1 MSLRTKRASKGYL
14 CAQSRLVVRPRRL
27 HVGETCFMRPRLFQL
42 TIRSRGNSDT
52 STTTTTTKNKSEKA
66 KIKSAELPSNRYHA
80 KLFAPIRVLSRARM
94 LFFYAEW
101 QLQCTLNET
110 RARVLAIHGRVFER
124 KIRLPLDVNFFCSKR
139 RERQAV
145 LSSRTKNFSLSFL
158 HLSFFAHNTN
168 ALSLSLS
175 LSLCT
180 HSRCGRKSNQ
190 NRHRPNEYQYSS
202 CIRNRFESFARIRRR
217 S

>member
-1 MSLRTKRASKGYL
+1 MRLIAPSGPFPSFARRRNLFYASSSIPIHDQVERKLR
-14 CAQSRLVVRPRRL
+14 
-27 HVGETCFMRPRLFQL
+27 HF
-42 TIRSRGNSDT
+42 N
-52 STTTTTTKNKSEKA
+52 TTTTKNKSEKA

-80 KLFAPIRVLSRARM
+80 KKFAPVRVLSRARI

-101 QLQCTLNET
+101 QLKCTLSET

-124 KIRLPLDVNFFCSKR
+124 KIRLPLVNFLLFFWSHKSR
-139 RERQAV
+139 ETRQRERR
-145 LSSRTKNFSLSFL
+145 LSPQNKK
-158 HLSFFAHNTN
+158 A
-168 ALSLSLS
+168 LSLS

-180 HSRCGRKSNQ
+180 HSRSGWKSNQ
-190 NRHRPNEYQYSS
+190 NRYRPNEYRHSS

>member
-1 MSLRTKRASKGYL
+1 MRLIAPSGPFPSFARRRNLFYASSSIPIHDQVERKLR
-14 CAQSRLVVRPRRL
+14 
-27 HVGETCFMRPRLFQL
+27 HF
-42 TIRSRGNSDT
+42 N
-52 STTTTTTKNKSEKA
+52 TTTTKNKSEKA

-80 KLFAPIRVLSRARM
+80 KKFAPVRVLSRARM

-101 QLQCTLNET
+101 QLKCTLSET

-124 KIRLPLDVNFFCSKR
+124 KIRLPLVNFLLFFWSHKSR
-139 RERQAV
+139 ETRFETERERR
-145 LSSRTKNFSLSFL
+145 LSPQNKK
-158 HLSFFAHNTN
+158 
-168 ALSLSLS
+168 AL

-180 HSRCGRKSNQ
+180 HSRSGWKSNQ
-190 NRHRPNEYQYSS
+190 NRYRTNEYRHSS

>member
-1 MSLRTKRASKGYL
+1 
-14 CAQSRLVVRPRRL
+14 
-27 HVGETCFMRPRLFQL
+27 MRPIAPSGPFPSFARRRNLFYASSSIPIHDQVERKL
-42 TIRSRGNSDT
+42 RHFN
-52 STTTTTTKNKSEKA
+52 TTTTKNKSEKA

-80 KLFAPIRVLSRARM
+80 KKFAPVRVLSRARM

-101 QLQCTLNET
+101 QLKCTLSET

-124 KIRLPLDVNFFCSKR
+124 KIRLPLVNFLLFFWSHKSR
-139 RERQAV
+139 ETRFETERERR
-145 LSSRTKNFSLSFL
+145 LSPQNKK
-158 HLSFFAHNTN
+158 
-168 ALSLSLS
+168 AL

-180 HSRCGRKSNQ
+180 HSRSGWKSNQ
-190 NRHRPNEYQYSS
+190 NRYRTNEYRHSS

>member
-1 MSLRTKRASKGYL
+1 MHLRTKRASKGYL
-14 CAQSRLVVRPRRL
+14 CAQSRLVFRSRRL
-27 HVGETCFMRPRLFQL
+27 HVGETCFMRPRVFQL

-52 STTTTTTKNKSEKA
+52 STTTTKNKSEKA

-80 KLFAPIRVLSRARM
+80 KKFAPVRVLSRARM

-101 QLQCTLNET
+101 QLKCTLSET

-124 KIRLPLDVNFFCSKR
+124 KIRLPLVNFLLFFWSHKSR
-139 RERQAV
+139 ETRLETERERR
-145 LSSRTKNFSLSFL
+145 LSPQKTKASPF
-158 HLSFFAHNTN
+158 
-168 ALSLSLS
+168 LSLR
-175 LSLCT
+175 T
-180 HSRCGRKSNQ
+180 HSRSGWTSNQ
-190 NRHRPNEYQYSS
+190 NRYRPNEYRHSS

>member
-1 MSLRTKRASKGYL
+1 
-14 CAQSRLVVRPRRL
+14 VRPIAPNGPFPSFAR
-27 HVGETCFMRPRLFQL
+27 
-42 TIRSRGNSDT
+42 RGNLFYASSSIPIHDQVERKLRHFN
-52 STTTTTTKNKSEKA
+52 TTTTKNKSEKA

-80 KLFAPIRVLSRARM
+80 KKFAPVRVLSRARI

-101 QLQCTLNET
+101 QLKCTLSET

-124 KIRLPLDVNFFCSKR
+124 KIRLPLVNFLLFFWSHKSR
-139 RERQAV
+139 ETRFETERERR
-145 LSSRTKNFSLSFL
+145 LSPQNKK
-158 HLSFFAHNTN
+158 
-168 ALSLSLS
+168 AL

-180 HSRCGRKSNQ
+180 HSRSGWKSNQ
-190 NRHRPNEYQYSS
+190 NRYRTNEYRHSS

>member
-1 MSLRTKRASKGYL
+1 MRLRTKRASKGYL
-14 CAQSRLVVRPRRL
+14 CAQSRLVVRSRRL
-27 HVGETCFMRPRLFQL
+27 HVGETCFMRPRVFQF

-52 STTTTTTKNKSEKA
+52 STTTTKNKSEKA

-80 KLFAPIRVLSRARM
+80 KKFAPVRVLSRARM

-101 QLQCTLNET
+101 QLKCTLSET

-124 KIRLPLDVNFFCSKR
+124 KIRLPLVNFLFFFFWSHKS
-139 RERQAV
+139 RETRLETERETP
-145 LSSRTKNFSLSFL
+145 LSTKQKS
-158 HLSFFAHNTN
+158 A
-168 ALSLSLS
+168 S

-180 HSRCGRKSNQ
+180 HSRCGWKSNQ
-190 NRHRPNEYQYSS
+190 NRYKTNEYRHSS

>member
-1 MSLRTKRASKGYL
+1 MRLIAPSGPFPSFARRRNLFYASSSIPIHDQVERKLR
-14 CAQSRLVVRPRRL
+14 
-27 HVGETCFMRPRLFQL
+27 HF
-42 TIRSRGNSDT
+42 N
-52 STTTTTTKNKSEKA
+52 TTTTKNKSEKA

-80 KLFAPIRVLSRARM
+80 KKFAPVRVLSRARI

-101 QLQCTLNET
+101 QLKCTLSET

-124 KIRLPLDVNFFCSKR
+124 KIRLPLVNFLLFFWSHKSR
-139 RERQAV
+139 ETRFETERERR
-145 LSSRTKNFSLSFL
+145 LSPQNKK
-158 HLSFFAHNTN
+158 
-168 ALSLSLS
+168 AL

-180 HSRCGRKSNQ
+180 HSRSGWKSNQ
-190 NRHRPNEYQYSS
+190 NRYRPNEYRHSS

>member
-1 MSLRTKRASKGYL
+1 VRLIAPSGPFPSFARRRNLFYASSSIPIHDQVERKLR
-14 CAQSRLVVRPRRL
+14 
-27 HVGETCFMRPRLFQL
+27 HF
-42 TIRSRGNSDT
+42 N
-52 STTTTTTKNKSEKA
+52 TTTTKNKSEKA

-80 KLFAPIRVLSRARM
+80 KKFAPVRVLSRARM

-101 QLQCTLNET
+101 QLKCTLSET

-124 KIRLPLDVNFFCSKR
+124 KIRLPLVNFLLFFWSHKSR
-139 RERQAV
+139 ETRFETERERR
-145 LSSRTKNFSLSFL
+145 LSPQNKK
-158 HLSFFAHNTN
+158 
-168 ALSLSLS
+168 AL

-180 HSRCGRKSNQ
+180 HSRSGWKSNQ
-190 NRHRPNEYQYSS
+190 NRYRTNEYRHSS

>member
-1 MSLRTKRASKGYL
+1 MRLRTKRASKGYL
-14 CAQSRLVVRPRRL
+14 CAQSRLMVRSRRL
-27 HVGETCFMRPRLFQL
+27 PVGETCFMRPRAFQF

-52 STTTTTTKNKSEKA
+52 STTTTKNKNEKA

-80 KLFAPIRVLSRARM
+80 KKFAPVRVLSRARM

-101 QLQCTLNET
+101 QLKCTLSET

-124 KIRLPLDVNFFCSKR
+124 KIRLPLVNFLLFFWSHKSR
-139 RERQAV
+139 ETRFETERERR
-145 LSSRTKNFSLSFL
+145 LSPQNKK
-158 HLSFFAHNTN
+158 
-168 ALSLSLS
+168 AL

-180 HSRCGRKSNQ
+180 HSRSGWKSNQ
-190 NRHRPNEYQYSS
+190 NRYRTNEYRHSS

>member
-1 MSLRTKRASKGYL
+1 MRLIAPSGPFPSFARRRNLFYASSSIPIHDQVERKLR
-14 CAQSRLVVRPRRL
+14 
-27 HVGETCFMRPRLFQL
+27 HF
-42 TIRSRGNSDT
+42 N
-52 STTTTTTKNKSEKA
+52 TTTTKNKSEKA

-80 KLFAPIRVLSRARM
+80 KKFAPVRVLSRARM

-101 QLQCTLNET
+101 QLKCTLSET

-124 KIRLPLDVNFFCSKR
+124 KIRLPLVNFLLFFWSHKSR
-139 RERQAV
+139 ETRFETERERR
-145 LSSRTKNFSLSFL
+145 LSPQNKK
-158 HLSFFAHNTN
+158 
-168 ALSLSLS
+168 AL

-180 HSRCGRKSNQ
+180 HSRSGWKSNQ
-190 NRHRPNEYQYSS
+190 NRYRINEYRHSS